1 MSKTFRTYDEALTWA
16 DATGLKYQI
25 VVSDDFVFVLVW

>member
-25 VVSDDFVFVLVW
+25 IVCNEFVYVLVW